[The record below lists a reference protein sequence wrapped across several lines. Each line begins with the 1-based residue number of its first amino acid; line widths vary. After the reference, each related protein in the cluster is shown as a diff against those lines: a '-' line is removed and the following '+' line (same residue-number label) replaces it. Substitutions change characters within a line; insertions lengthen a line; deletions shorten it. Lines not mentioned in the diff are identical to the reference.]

1 MRIDSSYSQSIPTTP
16 QSDGTLRLQPQH
28 NQAKAQ
34 AEADIKQSLREQLPA
49 HTQKMLEQIERVK
62 EQIDQ
67 ARERLRT
74 LQNEQDPNDEEAHKT
89 MLESQ
94 RNLVANME
102 VQLMQMTQAVTEAL
116 KEAGI
121 SDPGILLSA
130 LS

>member
-16 QSDGTLRLQPQH
+16 QSEGTLRLQPQY

-49 HTQKMLEQIERVK
+49 HIQKMLEQIERVK

-74 LQNEQDPNDEEAHKT
+74 LQNEQDPNDEEAHKA